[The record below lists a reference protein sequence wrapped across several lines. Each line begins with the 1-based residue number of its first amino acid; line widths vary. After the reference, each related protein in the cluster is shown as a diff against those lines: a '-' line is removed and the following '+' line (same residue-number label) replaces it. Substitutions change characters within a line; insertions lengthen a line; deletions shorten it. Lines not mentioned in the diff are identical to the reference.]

1 MKYIRYVFDD
11 EAQAKSKIESFHT
24 VDADG
29 SKTRTVNASFIE
41 IGKFVL
47 SDAILDEN
55 DVEVTPAV
63 LSEGWSVDV
72 LWNDLSDVYAEVE
85 DGEESELVLVSEAV
99 SPEGWSDYE
108 IYPVTPMHTIL

>member
-72 LWNDLSDVYAEVE
+72 LWNDLSDTF
-85 DGEESELVLVSEAV
+85 DEETGDVVTAAL
-99 SPEGWSDYE
+99 SPEGWLGYE
-108 IYPVTPMHTIL
+108 VYPVTPMHVLS